1 MQSAEMLG
9 LRWGDVDLDGR
20 SLQVKSSLKR
30 LDGNLVMKEVKTE
43 HSRRHIGLT
52 EAAVAALRA
61 HRRRQHEERLF
72 LRPAWRDRDLI
83 FCMQDRSP
91 MSGIHLLRYQFKP
104 LMRAAGLPAEV
115 VFHDLRHTAATLM
128 LL

>member
-43 HSRRHIGLT
+43 HSRRHIGLQ
-52 EAAVAALRA
+52 A
-61 HRRRQHEERLF
+61 
-72 LRPAWRDRDLI
+72 
-83 FCMQDRSP
+83 
-91 MSGIHLLRYQFKP
+91 Y
-104 LMRAAGLPAEV
+104 RAAGISG
-115 VFHDLRHTAATLM
+115 
-128 LL
+128 

>member
-1 MQSAEMLG
+1 
-9 LRWGDVDLDGR
+9 
-20 SLQVKSSLKR
+20 VKFSLKR
-30 LDGNLVMKEVKTE
+30 LDGKLVMKEVKTE
-43 HSRRHIGLT
+43 HSRRHIWLT
-52 EAAVAALRA
+52 EAAVADLRA
-61 HRRRQHEERLF
+61 HRRRQHEERL
-72 LRPAWRDRDLI
+72 LLGPAWQDCDLV
-83 FCMQDRSP
+83 FSMQDGSP